1 MSKTITRGAVAAG
14 DPRSVAAGLNALRNG
29 GNAVDALLA
38 AGLTA
43 AVVETFL
50 TGLGGGGVALVRSA
64 DDGVV
69 RAHDFF
75 ATVPGLGRGD
85 RPVPATTPVEVDYGV
100 EVQVFHGGP
109 ASVAVP
115 GIPAGFA
122 DLHRRYGRLPME
134 ALVEPA
140 LHHARRGFEVDG
152 SMTVVCELIAG
163 VISLDPAIR
172 AMFLPGGEVVAR
184 GTTLRLPELGDT
196 LELFAREG
204 ARPFYEGE
212 VAGAMLAFA
221 GGDRGPLTAQD
232 LRAYRAR
239 RREPLVRA
247 YRDGELFLNPPPGAA
262 GALLAHAFGVLQ
274 DALPSIERF
283 DGPTLLRLARVMAAA
298 DGVRDAEFFHRL
310 DEPAWLEALLDPERL
325 RATAAR
331 LARLPATAADDGVGS
346 TTHVSAV
353 DADGWVAAYTSSNG
367 ETCGWMLPGTGVML
381 NNFLGEEDLQGPDG
395 ASRAPGQRVRTMMAP
410 TLLRQADGSWAAMG
424 TGGANRIR
432 SAVLQGVIHLVDRG
446 VDPAEAVEHGRIHHE
461 GGVCRVELA
470 GGLDE
475 ALAVELEEAL
485 GTVIRYSDRH
495 MYFGG
500 LHLARLRP
508 DGSFDG
514 AGDPRRAGA
523 FGCSSAD

>member
-239 RREPLVRA
+239 RREPRVRA

-262 GALLAHAFGVLQ
+262 GFG
-274 DALPSIERF
+274 DPGGSRWGAPARGHGAAGWG
-283 DGPTLLRLARVMAAA
+283 DGENKTETEVVVAVAWVVPVA
-298 DGVRDAEFFHRL
+298 VR
-310 DEPAWLEALLDPERL
+310 
-325 RATAAR
+325 RATVPR
-331 LARLPATAADDGVGS
+331 VVVPR
-346 TTHVSAV
+346 TTPVHPV
-353 DADGWVAAYTSSNG
+353 VAEN
-367 ETCGWMLPGTGVML
+367 
-381 NNFLGEEDLQGPDG
+381 G
-395 ASRAPGQRVRTMMAP
+395 ASPGGTKSVSGAGGGRWRSA
-410 TLLRQADGSWAAMG
+410 LRQPPNMRPTIRSSSWA
-424 TGGANRIR
+424 
-432 SAVLQGVIHLVDRG
+432 
-446 VDPAEAVEHGRIHHE
+446 
-461 GGVCRVELA
+461 
-470 GGLDE
+470 
-475 ALAVELEEAL
+475 
-485 GTVIRYSDRH
+485 
-495 MYFGG
+495 
-500 LHLARLRP
+500 
-508 DGSFDG
+508 
-514 AGDPRRAGA
+514 
-523 FGCSSAD
+523 